1 MNLTCEVVLS
11 SLSFRI
17 RSLNLMRAV
26 GFGKSTEGPAKEAGF
41 SEVDPGPLNP
51 RGMLPLLYWALDEK
65 LWGCLTGHISYHMV

>member
-1 MNLTCEVVLS
+1 
-11 SLSFRI
+11 
-17 RSLNLMRAV
+17 MRAV

-65 LWGCLTGHISYHMV
+65 LWGCLTGHISYHMVWLQAAHAVLRAGFARALSS